1 MDIFIAGTAYQMV
14 EIRPCWNKSGQ
25 GVSSVIPGEE
35 EALLST
41 REAPGHGGL
50 PTATAGHPGGAAGHG
65 TGAPPLPSPSHLH
78 QEQMDRMKG
87 AALYSPALIT
97 PCSCLPVA
105 NLDIMKPPKTRV
117 LQLVLGPVSG
127 A

>member
-1 MDIFIAGTAYQMV
+1 M
-14 EIRPCWNKSGQ
+14 
-25 GVSSVIPGEE
+25 SSVIPGEE

-41 REAPGHGGL
+41 REGPGHGGCPQPQQGTQEGL
-50 PTATAGHPGGAAGHG
+50 QDTGQGPTFAFSFPPAPGAHG
-65 TGAPPLPSPSHLH
+65 QNERGSSVFSCSDH
-78 QEQMDRMKG
+78 
-87 AALYSPALIT
+87 

-127 A
+127 E